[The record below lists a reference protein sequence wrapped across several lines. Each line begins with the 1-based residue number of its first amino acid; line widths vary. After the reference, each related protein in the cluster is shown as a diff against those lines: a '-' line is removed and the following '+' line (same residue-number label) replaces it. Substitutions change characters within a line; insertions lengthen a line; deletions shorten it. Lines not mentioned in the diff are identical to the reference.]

1 MPASKEQIR
10 LRRKLSIRHRISG
23 TEDRPRLTVFR
34 SSKHIYVQVVDD
46 QKSVS
51 LAAASSLTKGLESES
66 GSEATAKTKRELAE
80 LVGAAIAK
88 ACLARGITKVVF
100 DRNGYIYHGRIQA
113 LADGARKAGL
123 DF

>member
-1 MPASKEQIR
+1 MSASTEQIR
-10 LRRKLSIRHRISG
+10 LRRKLSSRHRVSG
-23 TEDRPRLTVFR
+23 TQERPRLTVFR
-34 SSKHIYVQVVDD
+34 SSKHIYAQVVDD
-46 QKSVS
+46 TQSVS
-51 LAAASSLTKGLESES
+51 LAAASSLTKELAKENAE
-66 GSEATAKTKRELAE
+66 KTKREIAE
-80 LVGAAIAK
+80 LVGASIAK